1 MNTRHA
7 GYSAL
12 LTLVMLAGCSDVNQI
27 LGKEEPIDYKSAS
40 GQQAQPLS
48 IPPDLT
54 QAAADPRYK
63 APPGGTTTFS
73 QYQAEGQQQAANQ
86 AQGKASND
94 VLPQRTDMHVERDG
108 DIRWLVVDMPP
119 DQIFGKVVDFW
130 TSNGFTIQSNDPK
143 AGLIETNWAENRAKI
158 PESWLRQALGFVLEQ
173 AYDSGEREKFRT
185 RMERVN
191 GHTEIYISH
200 QHMVEKNV
208 GQRDSGNLQWQPGP
222 EDPGLNAAML
232 ARLMVYLGTSVDQ
245 AKTMVARAEAT
256 PAQPK
261 ITRDVVADGARLNVQ
276 ESFDRAWRR
285 VGVALDSGGF
295 TVDDRDRSAGD
306 FYVRYLDTDTG
317 VQRDEPGF
325 FSRMFGTARPSQAPQ
340 YRIHVVGQG
349 AATQVT
355 VLDANGQ
362 VDTTPTAQRLLSVL
376 ADKMSAVQ

>member
-7 GYSAL
+7 GYAAL

-40 GQQAQPLS
+40 AQQAQPLS

-73 QYQAEGQQQAANQ
+73 QYQAEGQQQAAAQ
-86 AQGKASND
+86 AQGKATSD

-130 TSNGFTIQSNDPK
+130 TSNGFTIQTNDPK

-232 ARLMVYLGTSVDQ
+232 ARLMVFLGTSVDQ
-245 AKTMVARAEAT
+245 AKTMVARAEAA

-317 VQRDEPGF
+317 VQRDDPGF
-325 FSRMFGTARPSQAPQ
+325 FSRLFGTARPSQAPQ

-349 AATQVT
+349 ASTQVT
-355 VLDANGQ
+355 VLDANGKL
-362 VDTTPTAQRLLSVL
+362 DSSPTAQRLLSVL